1 MRPTRY
7 IALIYLQTSAT
18 RAAAERASDSG
29 EDAQKLVRH
38 VRSLYSD
45 AVAVFTHPNAVI
57 FAFVDSADAGTIFRK
72 LAPGLG
78 TGTVFSVLPVG
89 ADVCSNHPGLQMW
102 MRDTRFATE

>member
-7 IALIYLQTSAT
+7 FALIYLQSKAT
-18 RAAAERASDSG
+18 RAAAERAADSS
-29 EDAQKLVRH
+29 EEAQKLVRH
-38 VRSLYSD
+38 VRGLYPE

-89 ADVCSNHPGLQMW
+89 ADVCSNHPGLQSW
-102 MRDTRFATE
+102 MRDTQWATE